1 MAESKSEIR
10 KRILALRDG
19 MSSFDRERGT
29 LLLTERILGHQWFY
43 RCEDFLCF
51 VNFGSEIGTEELIE
65 EALRQGKH
73 VFAPKVE
80 QKLSE
85 SVMEFYRI
93 SSSEEL
99 VSGYRGIREPSGQ
112 TERYF
117 YSPERAEKTLM
128 LMPGTVFDS
137 YRNRLGYGKGFYDK
151 YLADKEVLQLHTV
164 AVGFR
169 CQLVEK
175 LPVEETD
182 IKPYQVICV

>member
-73 VFAPKVE
+73 VFVPKVE
-80 QKLSE
+80 QELSE

-93 SSSEEL
+93 SSPKEL
-99 VSGYRGIREPSGQ
+99 VSG
-112 TERYF
+112 
-117 YSPERAEKTLM
+117 
-128 LMPGTVFDS
+128 
-137 YRNRLGYGKGFYDK
+137 
-151 YLADKEVLQLHTV
+151 
-164 AVGFR
+164 
-169 CQLVEK
+169 
-175 LPVEETD
+175 
-182 IKPYQVICV
+182 